1 MACKYEEEIYRRH
14 GKVEKCGC
22 PECPYK
28 NLEDC
33 KEEGNEAI

>member
-1 MACKYEEEIYRRH
+1 MACKYEEEILEKT
-14 GKVEKCGC
+14 GKVDKCGC

-33 KEEGNEAI
+33 REEKDNE